1 MPFDFDQIIDRR
13 DTNSYKWD
21 VKADELPMWVAD
33 MDFGTAP
40 AVVDAIE
47 NRLRQGAFGYNTV
60 PDSFQVSIIRWWRTR
75 HQFAMEKE
83 WILYC
88 TGVVPAIS
96 SIVRKMS
103 EIGDD
108 IVVLAPVYNIFYN
121 SILNN
126 GRKVL
131 ASDLCYE
138 YGSYAIDFAD
148 LEEKLSRSTTA
159 LFIFCNPH
167 NPVGKVWDLPTLQRI
182 TELCIKHD
190 VLVVSDEIHCDLAH
204 IGQAYIPFASV
215 SFEIAER
222 TITCLAPTKAFNLAG
237 LQTAAI
243 IIPNPE
249 IRKLVDRGIN
259 TDEVAE
265 PNTFAIQ
272 AAEAA
277 FDEGEEWLEEL
288 REYLELNRKFLIE
301 TLGQLVPEVH
311 VVEAEATYLAW
322 IDCAAITNDTKV
334 LCEFIRERTGLYLS
348 KGDIFGGNG
357 SSFVRWNYAC
367 PKAVLEDGIQ
377 RFVEGIGIFR
387 IMRNA
392 AKSCY

>member
-1 MPFDFDQIIDRR
+1 MPFDFDRIIDRR
-13 DTNSYKWD
+13 NTHSYKWD

-33 MDFGTAP
+33 MDFGTEP
-40 AVVDAIE
+40 AVVEAIE
-47 NRLRQGAFGYNTV
+47 KRLRQGAFGYNTV
-60 PDSFQVSIIRWWRTR
+60 PDSFRESIIRWWQRR
-75 HQFAMEKE
+75 HRFTMEKE

-96 SIVRKMS
+96 SIVRKMT

-131 ASDLCYE
+131 ASELRYAD
-138 YGSYAIDFAD
+138 GSYAIDFAD
-148 LEEKLSRSTTA
+148 LEEKLARETTS

-167 NPVGKVWDLPTLQRI
+167 NPIGKVWDRPTLERI
-182 TELCIKHD
+182 AELCIKHD
-190 VLVVSDEIHCDLAH
+190 VLVVSDEIHCDLTH
-204 IGQAYIPFASV
+204 IGHAYIPFASL
-215 SFEIAER
+215 SKEIADR
-222 TITCLAPTKAFNLAG
+222 TISCIAPTKTFNIAG

-243 IIPNPE
+243 VIPNPE
-249 IRKLVDRGIN
+249 IRKQVDRGIN

-288 REYLELNRKFLIE
+288 REYLELNREFLIGSLKE
-301 TLGQLVPEVH
+301 LVPEVQ
-311 VVEAEATYLAW
+311 VIEAEATYLAW
-322 IDCAAITNDTKV
+322 IDCAAITEDTKA
-334 LCEFIRERTGLYLS
+334 LCAFIREKTGLYLS
-348 KGDIFGGNG
+348 AGDIFGGNG
-357 SSFVRWNYAC
+357 SRFVRWNYAC
-367 PKAVLEDGIQ
+367 PKALLEDGIQ
-377 RFVEGIGIFR
+377 RFVEGVALCQKDR
-387 IMRNA
+387 CR
-392 AKSCY
+392 

>member
-13 DTNSYKWD
+13 NTNSYKWD

-40 AVVDAIE
+40 AVIDAIE

-60 PDSFQVSIIRWWRTR
+60 PDSFRESIIRWWQRR
-75 HQFAMEKE
+75 HQFTMEKE

-96 SIVRKMS
+96 SIVRKMT

-108 IVVLAPVYNIFYN
+108 IVVLSPVYNIFYN

-131 ASDLCYE
+131 AIELRYE
-138 YGSYAIDFAD
+138 DGSYAIDFAD
-148 LEEKLSRSTTA
+148 LEEKLSHSTTS

-167 NPVGKVWDLPTLQRI
+167 NPIGKVWDLQTLERI
-182 TELCIKHD
+182 AELCIKHD
-190 VLVVSDEIHCDLAH
+190 VLVVSDEIHCDLTH
-204 IGQAYIPFASV
+204 ISHAYIPFASL
-215 SFEIAER
+215 SEEIADR
-222 TITCLAPTKAFNLAG
+222 TITCIAPTKAFNLAG

-243 IIPNPE
+243 VIPNPE

-288 REYLELNRKFLIE
+288 REYLELNRKFLIGSLKE
-301 TLGQLVPEVH
+301 LVLEVH
-311 VVEAEATYLAW
+311 VIEAEATYLAW
-322 IDCAAITNDTKV
+322 IDCAAITEDTKE
-334 LCEFIRERTGLYLS
+334 LCAFIREKTGLYLS
-348 KGDIFGGNG
+348 AGDIFGGNG
-357 SSFVRWNYAC
+357 SRFVRWNYAC
-367 PKAVLEDGIQ
+367 PKTLLEDGIQ
-377 RFVEGIGIFR
+377 RFVEGVGLYKKENSI
-387 IMRNA
+387 
-392 AKSCY
+392 

>member
-13 DTNSYKWD
+13 NTNSYKWE
-21 VKADELPMWVAD
+21 VKAGELPMWVAD

-47 NRLRQGAFGYNTV
+47 KRLRQGAFGYNTI
-60 PDSFQVSIIRWWRTR
+60 PDSFRESIICWWQRR
-75 HQFAMEKE
+75 HQFTMEKD

-96 SIVRKMS
+96 SIVRKMT

-108 IVVLAPVYNIFYN
+108 IVVLSPVYNIFYN

-131 ASDLCYE
+131 ASELRYE
-138 YGSYAIDFAD
+138 DGSYAIDFAD
-148 LEEKLSRSTTA
+148 LEEKLARSTTT

-167 NPVGKVWDLPTLQRI
+167 NPIGKVWDRPTLEWI
-182 TELCIKHD
+182 AELCIKHD

-204 IGQAYIPFASV
+204 IGHAYIPFASV
-215 SFEIAER
+215 SAEIADR
-222 TITCLAPTKAFNLAG
+222 TITCIAPTKAFNLAG

-243 IIPNPE
+243 VIPNPE

-277 FDEGEEWLEEL
+277 FNEGEEWLEEL
-288 REYLELNRKFLIE
+288 RDYLELNRKFLVSSLKE
-301 TLGQLVPEVH
+301 LVPEVH
-311 VVEAEATYLAW
+311 VIEADATYLAW
-322 IDCAAITNDTKV
+322 VDCATITEDTKA
-334 LCEFIRERTGLYLS
+334 LCASIREKTGLYLS
-348 KGDIFGGNG
+348 AGDIFGGNG
-357 SSFVRWNYAC
+357 SRFVRWNYAC
-367 PKAVLEDGIQ
+367 PKALLEDGIQ
-377 RFVEGIGIFR
+377 RFVEGVDLYRKEYSG
-387 IMRNA
+387 
-392 AKSCY
+392 

>member
-1 MPFDFDQIIDRR
+1 MPFDCDRIIDRR
-13 DTNSYKWD
+13 NTHSYKWD

-47 NRLRQGAFGYNTV
+47 KRLRQGAFGYNTV
-60 PDSFQVSIIRWWRTR
+60 PDSFRESIIRWWQRR
-75 HQFAMEKE
+75 HRFAMEKE

-96 SIVRKMS
+96 SIVRKMT

-121 SILNN
+121 SILTN

-131 ASDLCYE
+131 ASELRYAD
-138 YGSYAIDFAD
+138 GSYTIDYAD
-148 LEEKLSRSTTA
+148 LEEKLSRETTS

-167 NPVGKVWDLPTLQRI
+167 NPIGKVWDRPTLERI
-182 TELCIKHD
+182 AELCIKHD
-190 VLVVSDEIHCDLAH
+190 VLVVSDEIHCDLTH
-204 IGQAYIPFASV
+204 IGHAYIPFASL
-215 SFEIAER
+215 SKEIADR
-222 TITCLAPTKAFNLAG
+222 TISCIAPTKTFNIAG

-243 IIPNPE
+243 VISNPE
-249 IRKLVDRGIN
+249 IRKQVDRGIN

-288 REYLELNRKFLIE
+288 REYLELNREFLIGSLKE
-301 TLGQLVPEVH
+301 LVLEVQ
-311 VVEAEATYLAW
+311 VIEAEATDRAG
-322 IDCAAITNDTKV
+322 IDGAAITEDTKA
-334 LCEFIRERTGLYLS
+334 LCAFIREKTGLYLS
-348 KGDIFGGNG
+348 AGDIFGGNG
-357 SSFVRWNYAC
+357 SRFVRWTYAC
-367 PKAVLEDGIQ
+367 PKSHLEDGIQ
-377 RFVEGIGIFR
+377 RFVEGVALYQKDR
-387 IMRNA
+387 CR
-392 AKSCY
+392 

>member
-1 MPFDFDQIIDRR
+1 MLFDFDQIIDRR
-13 DTNSYKWD
+13 NTNSYKWD

-40 AVVDAIE
+40 AVVGAIE
-47 NRLRQGAFGYNTV
+47 KRLRQGAFGYNTI
-60 PDSFQVSIIRWWRTR
+60 PDSFRESIICWWQRR
-75 HQFAMEKE
+75 HQFTMEKD

-96 SIVRKMS
+96 SIVRKMT
-103 EIGDD
+103 EIGED
-108 IVVLAPVYNIFYN
+108 IVVLSPVYNIFYN

-131 ASDLCYE
+131 ASELRYE
-138 YGSYAIDFAD
+138 DGSYAIDFAD
-148 LEEKLSRSTTA
+148 LEEKLACSTTA

-167 NPVGKVWDLPTLQRI
+167 NPIGKVWDRSTLERI
-182 TELCIKHD
+182 AELCIKHD
-190 VLVVSDEIHCDLAH
+190 VLVVSDEIHCDLTH
-204 IGQAYIPFASV
+204 IGHAYIPFASI
-215 SFEIAER
+215 SEEIADR
-222 TITCLAPTKAFNLAG
+222 TITCITPTKAFNIAG

-243 IIPNPE
+243 VIPNPE

-265 PNTFAIQ
+265 PNAFAIQ

-288 REYLELNRKFLIE
+288 REYLEQNRKFLIGSLKE
-301 TLGQLVPEVH
+301 LVPEVQ

-322 IDCAAITNDTKV
+322 IDCAAITEDTKG
-334 LCEFIRERTGLYLS
+334 LCASIREKTGLYLS
-348 KGDIFGGNG
+348 AGDIFGGNG
-357 SSFVRWNYAC
+357 SRFIRWNYAC
-367 PKAVLEDGIQ
+367 PKTLLEDGIQ
-377 RFVEGIGIFR
+377 RFVEGVGLYKKEYSI
-387 IMRNA
+387 
-392 AKSCY
+392 

>member
-1 MPFDFDQIIDRR
+1 MPFDFDRIIDRR
-13 DTNSYKWD
+13 NTNSYKWD

-33 MDFGTAP
+33 MDFGTEP
-40 AVVDAIE
+40 AVVEAIE
-47 NRLRQGAFGYNTV
+47 KRLRQGAFGYNTV
-60 PDSFQVSIIRWWRTR
+60 PDSFRESIIRWWQRR
-75 HQFAMEKE
+75 HRFTMEKE

-96 SIVRKMS
+96 SIVRKMT

-131 ASDLCYE
+131 ASELRYAD
-138 YGSYAIDFAD
+138 GSYTIDYAD
-148 LEEKLSRSTTA
+148 LEEKLSRETTS

-167 NPVGKVWDLPTLQRI
+167 NPIGKVWDRPTLELI
-182 TELCIKHD
+182 AELCIKHD
-190 VLVVSDEIHCDLAH
+190 VLVVSDEIHCDLTH
-204 IGQAYIPFASV
+204 IGHAYIPFASL
-215 SFEIAER
+215 SKEIADR
-222 TITCLAPTKAFNLAG
+222 TISCIAPTKTFNIAG

-243 IIPNPE
+243 VIPNPE
-249 IRKLVDRGIN
+249 IRKQVDRGIT

-288 REYLELNRKFLIE
+288 REYLELNREFLIGSLKE
-301 TLGQLVPEVH
+301 LVPEVQ
-311 VVEAEATYLAW
+311 VIEAEATYLAW
-322 IDCAAITNDTKV
+322 IDCAAITEDTKA
-334 LCEFIRERTGLYLS
+334 LCAFIREKTGLYLS
-348 KGDIFGGNG
+348 AGDIFGGNG
-357 SSFVRWNYAC
+357 SRFVRWNYAC
-367 PKAVLEDGIQ
+367 PKSLLEDGIQ
-377 RFVEGIGIFR
+377 RFVEGVALYQKDR
-387 IMRNA
+387 CR
-392 AKSCY
+392 

>member
-1 MPFDFDQIIDRR
+1 MPFDFDRIIDRR
-13 DTNSYKWD
+13 NTNSYKWD

-33 MDFGTAP
+33 MDFETAP

-47 NRLRQGAFGYNTV
+47 KRLRQGAFGYNTV
-60 PDSFQVSIIRWWRTR
+60 PDSFRESIIRWWQRR
-75 HQFAMEKE
+75 HRFAMEKE

-96 SIVRKMS
+96 SIVRKMT

-131 ASDLCYE
+131 ASELRYAD
-138 YGSYAIDFAD
+138 GSYTIDYAD
-148 LEEKLSRSTTA
+148 LEEKLSRETTS
-159 LFIFCNPH
+159 LFIFCSPH
-167 NPVGKVWDLPTLQRI
+167 NPIGKVWDRPTLERI
-182 TELCIKHD
+182 AELCIKHD
-190 VLVVSDEIHCDLAH
+190 VLVVSDEIHCDLTH
-204 IGQAYIPFASV
+204 IGHAYIPFASL
-215 SFEIAER
+215 SKEIADR
-222 TITCLAPTKAFNLAG
+222 TISCIAPTKTFNIAG

-243 IIPNPE
+243 VIPNPE
-249 IRKLVDRGIN
+249 IRKQVDRGIN

-288 REYLELNRKFLIE
+288 REYLELNREFLIGSLKE
-301 TLGQLVPEVH
+301 LVPEVQ
-311 VVEAEATYLAW
+311 VIEAEATYLAW
-322 IDCAAITNDTKV
+322 IDCAAITEDTKA
-334 LCEFIRERTGLYLS
+334 LCAFIREKTGLYLS
-348 KGDIFGGNG
+348 AGDIFGGNG
-357 SSFVRWNYAC
+357 SRFVRWNYAC
-367 PKAVLEDGIQ
+367 PKSLLEDGIQ
-377 RFVEGIGIFR
+377 RFVEGVALYQKDR
-387 IMRNA
+387 CR
-392 AKSCY
+392 

>member
-13 DTNSYKWD
+13 NTNSYKWD

-40 AVVDAIE
+40 AVIDAIE

-60 PDSFQVSIIRWWRTR
+60 PDSFRESIIRWWQRR
-75 HQFAMEKE
+75 HQFTMEKE

-96 SIVRKMS
+96 SIVRKMT

-126 GRKVL
+126 SRNVS
-131 ASDLCYE
+131 ASELRYE
-138 YGSYAIDFAD
+138 DGSYAIDFAD
-148 LEEKLSRSTTA
+148 LEEKLSRSTTS

-167 NPVGKVWDLPTLQRI
+167 NPIGKVWDRSTLERI
-182 TELCIKHD
+182 AELCIQQD
-190 VLVVSDEIHCDLAH
+190 VLVVSDEIHCDLTH
-204 IGQAYIPFASV
+204 IGHAYIPFASI
-215 SFEIAER
+215 SEEIADR
-222 TITCLAPTKAFNLAG
+222 TITCITPTKAFNIAG

-243 IIPNPE
+243 VIPNPE

-265 PNTFAIQ
+265 PNAFAIQ

-288 REYLELNRKFLIE
+288 REYLEQNRKFLIGSLKE
-301 TLGQLVPEVH
+301 LVPEVQ

-322 IDCAAITNDTKV
+322 IDCAAITEDTKG
-334 LCEFIRERTGLYLS
+334 LCASIREKTGLYLS
-348 KGDIFGGNG
+348 AGDIFGGNG
-357 SSFVRWNYAC
+357 SRFIRWNYAC
-367 PKAVLEDGIQ
+367 PKTLLEDGIQ
-377 RFVEGIGIFR
+377 RFVEGVGLYKKEYSI
-387 IMRNA
+387 
-392 AKSCY
+392 

>member
-1 MPFDFDQIIDRR
+1 MPFDFDRIIDRR
-13 DTNSYKWD
+13 NTNSYKWD

-47 NRLRQGAFGYNTV
+47 KRLRQGAFGYNTV
-60 PDSFQVSIIRWWRTR
+60 PDSFRESIIRWWQRR
-75 HQFAMEKE
+75 HRFTMEKE

-96 SIVRKMS
+96 SIVRKMT

-108 IVVLAPVYNIFYN
+108 IVVLSPVYNIFYN

-126 GRKVL
+126 DRKVL
-131 ASDLCYE
+131 ASELRYKDE
-138 YGSYAIDFAD
+138 SYAIDYAD
-148 LEEKLSRSTTA
+148 LEEKLSREMTS

-167 NPVGKVWDLPTLQRI
+167 NPIGKVWDRPTLERI
-182 TELCIKHD
+182 AELCIKHD
-190 VLVVSDEIHCDLAH
+190 VLVVSDEIHCDLTH
-204 IGQAYIPFASV
+204 IGHAYIPFASL
-215 SFEIAER
+215 SKEIADR
-222 TITCLAPTKAFNLAG
+222 TISCIAPTKTFNIAG

-243 IIPNPE
+243 VIPNPE
-249 IRKLVDRGIN
+249 IRKQVDRGIN

-288 REYLELNRKFLIE
+288 REYLELNREFLIGSLKE
-301 TLGQLVPEVH
+301 LVPEVQ
-311 VVEAEATYLAW
+311 VIEAEATYLAW
-322 IDCAAITNDTKV
+322 IDCAAITEDTKA
-334 LCEFIRERTGLYLS
+334 LCAFIREKTGLYLS
-348 KGDIFGGNG
+348 AGDIFGGNG
-357 SSFVRWNYAC
+357 SRFVRWNYAC
-367 PKAVLEDGIQ
+367 PKALLEDGIQ
-377 RFVEGIGIFR
+377 RFVEGVALCQKDR
-387 IMRNA
+387 CR
-392 AKSCY
+392 

>member
-13 DTNSYKWD
+13 NTNSYKWD

-40 AVVDAIE
+40 AVIDAIE
-47 NRLRQGAFGYNTV
+47 KRIRQGAFGYNTV
-60 PDSFQVSIIRWWRTR
+60 PDTFRESIIRWWQRR
-75 HQFAMEKE
+75 HQYEMEKE

-96 SIVRKMS
+96 SIVRKMT

-108 IVVLAPVYNIFYN
+108 IVVLSPVYNIFYN

-131 ASDLCYE
+131 ASELRYE
-138 YGSYAIDFAD
+138 DESYAIDYAD
-148 LEEKLSRSTTA
+148 LEEKLSRETTS

-167 NPVGKVWDLPTLQRI
+167 NPVGKVWDRPTLERI
-182 TELCIKHD
+182 AELCIKHD
-190 VLVVSDEIHCDLAH
+190 VLVVSDEIHCDLTH
-204 IGQAYIPFASV
+204 IGHAYIPLASI
-215 SFEIAER
+215 SEEIADR
-222 TITCLAPTKAFNLAG
+222 TITCIAPTKAFNIAG

-243 IIPNPE
+243 VIPNPE
-249 IRKLVDRGIN
+249 IRKQVDRGIN

-288 REYLELNRKFLIE
+288 REYLELNREFLIGSLKE
-301 TLGQLVPEVH
+301 LVPEVQ
-311 VVEAEATYLAW
+311 VIEAEATYLAW
-322 IDCAAITNDTKV
+322 IDCAAITEDTKA
-334 LCEFIRERTGLYLS
+334 LCAFIREKTGLYLS
-348 KGDIFGGNG
+348 AGDIFGGNG
-357 SSFVRWNYAC
+357 SRFVRWNYAC
-367 PKAVLEDGIQ
+367 PKSLLEDGIQ
-377 RFVEGIGIFR
+377 RFVEGVALCQKDR
-387 IMRNA
+387 CR
-392 AKSCY
+392 

>member
-1 MPFDFDQIIDRR
+1 MPFDFDRIIDRR
-13 DTNSYKWD
+13 NTHSYKWD

-33 MDFGTAP
+33 MDFGTEP
-40 AVVDAIE
+40 AVVEAIE
-47 NRLRQGAFGYNTV
+47 KRLRQGAFGYNTV
-60 PDSFQVSIIRWWRTR
+60 PDSFRESIIRWWQRR
-75 HQFAMEKE
+75 HRFTMEKE

-96 SIVRKMS
+96 SIVRKMT

-131 ASDLCYE
+131 ASELRYAD
-138 YGSYAIDFAD
+138 GSYTIDYAD
-148 LEEKLSRSTTA
+148 LEEKLSRETTS

-167 NPVGKVWDLPTLQRI
+167 NPIGKVWDRPTLERI
-182 TELCIKHD
+182 AELCIKHD
-190 VLVVSDEIHCDLAH
+190 VLVVSDEIHCDLTH
-204 IGQAYIPFASV
+204 IGHAYIPFASL
-215 SFEIAER
+215 SKEIADR
-222 TITCLAPTKAFNLAG
+222 TISCIAPTKTFNIAG

-243 IIPNPE
+243 VIPNPE
-249 IRKLVDRGIN
+249 IRKQVDRGIN

-288 REYLELNRKFLIE
+288 REYLELNREFLIGSLKE
-301 TLGQLVPEVH
+301 LVPEVQ
-311 VVEAEATYLAW
+311 VIEAEATYLAW
-322 IDCAAITNDTKV
+322 IDCAAITEDTKA
-334 LCEFIRERTGLYLS
+334 LCAFIREKTGLYLS
-348 KGDIFGGNG
+348 AGDIFGGNG
-357 SSFVRWNYAC
+357 SRFVRWNYAC
-367 PKAVLEDGIQ
+367 PKALLEDGIQ
-377 RFVEGIGIFR
+377 RFVEGVALYQKDR
-387 IMRNA
+387 CR
-392 AKSCY
+392 

>member
-13 DTNSYKWD
+13 NTNAYKWD

-47 NRLRQGAFGYNTV
+47 KRLKQGAFGYNIV
-60 PDSFQVSIIRWWRTR
+60 PDSFRESIIRWWQRR
-75 HQFAMEKE
+75 HKFTMKKE

-96 SIVRKMS
+96 SIVRKMT

-108 IVVLAPVYNIFYN
+108 IVVLSPVYNIFYN

-131 ASDLCYE
+131 ASELHYE
-138 YGSYAIDFAD
+138 DGSYAIDFAD
-148 LEEKLSRSTTA
+148 LEEKLARSTTS

-167 NPVGKVWDLPTLQRI
+167 NPIGKVWDWQTLEWI
-182 TELCIKHD
+182 AELCIKHD
-190 VLVVSDEIHCDLAH
+190 VLVVSDEIHCDLMH
-204 IGQAYIPFASV
+204 IDHAYIPFASV
-215 SFEIAER
+215 SEGISDR
-222 TITCLAPTKAFNLAG
+222 TITCVAPTKAFNIAG

-243 IIPNPE
+243 VIPNPE

-288 REYLELNRKFLIE
+288 RYYLEQNRIFLIGS
-301 TLGQLVPEVH
+301 LKQLVPEVH

-322 IDCAAITNDTKV
+322 VDCAAITEDTKE
-334 LCEFIRERTGLYLS
+334 LCAFIREKTGLYLS
-348 KGDIFGGNG
+348 EGDIFGGNG
-357 SSFVRWNYAC
+357 SRFVRWNYAC
-367 PKAVLEDGIQ
+367 PKALLEDGIQ
-377 RFVEGIGIFR
+377 RFVEGVELYKKEYSG
-387 IMRNA
+387 
-392 AKSCY
+392 